1 MNQAFSSET
10 SNANN
15 PSTLYIDYYTN
26 RRYCENLTK
35 DGIIN
40 KQKKDLIK
48 LATEVGILEKEV
60 SDLKKKL
67 AVSDHC
73 ERELIKANEKIE
85 ALSKEKDQI
94 LKDSREEK
102 KKLENEV
109 EEIKRNR
116 EYDLA
121 KYRKNLS
128 SYHQKIDYINH
139 IEMEN
144 QVNKEEI
151 QDLKAKNEQIKKDT
165 EELIRNKEIKNQI
178 KYSQLKKKMVE
189 NLQETKNN
197 VTKLNLEYMDVSN
210 KLTLL
215 QNHQLIVQIEYQ
227 AQKIEELT
235 KTKEFL
241 QNKVFELERDI
252 EIHKEVEINLADRV
266 KALQDKSPTTSNNN
280 TSPRALKLASIMKGG
295 TLYKNESTNY
305 IFNLEKKIASL
316 EKIIIQKKEE
326 VERNKQIAGEYKQK
340 VYFYE
345 KRYHGLFYFFEDCLN
360 NFFSD
365 EDLEKNKD
373 LYINI
378 EQIKRCDFT
387 VFSSE
392 EKYALLVL
400 MMKYLLPLV
409 SLNLNASCNVG
420 NNLFETNLNLINRK
434 YNMTEKYLK
443 DPALR
448 RAFLGKNN
456 KIKNQLA
463 KSSTSSMFS
472 NSIPVLRKTK
482 SEVDPRLLDPKY
494 KAVF

>member
-73 ERELIKANEKIE
+73 EKELIKANEKIE

-121 KYRKNLS
+121 KYRKNLN

-151 QDLKAKNEQIKKDT
+151 QDLKAKNERIKKDT

-178 KYSQLKKKMVE
+178 KYSQLKKK
-189 NLQETKNN
+189 NG
-197 VTKLNLEYMDVSN
+197 
-210 KLTLL
+210 
-215 QNHQLIVQIEYQ
+215 
-227 AQKIEELT
+227 
-235 KTKEFL
+235 
-241 QNKVFELERDI
+241 R
-252 EIHKEVEINLADRV
+252 
-266 KALQDKSPTTSNNN
+266 
-280 TSPRALKLASIMKGG
+280 
-295 TLYKNESTNY
+295 
-305 IFNLEKKIASL
+305 
-316 EKIIIQKKEE
+316 
-326 VERNKQIAGEYKQK
+326 
-340 VYFYE
+340 
-345 KRYHGLFYFFEDCLN
+345 
-360 NFFSD
+360 
-365 EDLEKNKD
+365 
-373 LYINI
+373 
-378 EQIKRCDFT
+378 
-387 VFSSE
+387 
-392 EKYALLVL
+392 
-400 MMKYLLPLV
+400 
-409 SLNLNASCNVG
+409 
-420 NNLFETNLNLINRK
+420 
-434 YNMTEKYLK
+434 
-443 DPALR
+443 
-448 RAFLGKNN
+448 
-456 KIKNQLA
+456 
-463 KSSTSSMFS
+463 KSSR
-472 NSIPVLRKTK
+472 N
-482 SEVDPRLLDPKY
+482 
-494 KAVF
+494 

>member
-1 MNQAFSSET
+1 MNRSSTFE
-10 SNANN
+10 SNNSNN
-15 PSTLYIDYYTN
+15 PVPLYLDYYSN
-26 RRYCENLTK
+26 RRYYENLSK
-35 DGIIN
+35 DGIIA
-40 KQKKDLIK
+40 KQKKDLLK
-48 LATEVGILEKEV
+48 LATEVGTLEKEV

-67 AVSDHC
+67 AISDHC
-73 ERELIKANEKIE
+73 ERELAKANEKIE
-85 ALSKEKDQI
+85 ALTKEKEQ
-94 LKDSREEK
+94 LMKDSREEI
-102 KKLENEV
+102 KKLENQV
-109 EEIKRNR
+109 EEVKRSK

-144 QVNKEEI
+144 KVNKEEI

-235 KTKEFL
+235 SSKEYLTK
-241 QNKVFELERDI
+241 KIFELERDI
-252 EIHKEVEINLADRV
+252 EVHKEVEINLADRV
-266 KALQDKSPTTSNNN
+266 KSLQEGNSSLSNPK
-280 TSPRALKLASIMKGG
+280 TSPREKKLINLLEKK
-295 TLYKNESTNY
+295 TPYKDESTY
-305 IFNLEKKIASL
+305 IFSQEKKIANL
-316 EKIIIQKKEE
+316 EKMLKMKKDEC
-326 VERNKQIAGEYKQK
+326 ERNKMISQELRNKINL
-340 VYFYE
+340 YE
-345 KRYHGLFYFFEDCLN
+345 KRYSGLFYFFEDCLN
-360 NFFSD
+360 NFFAD
-365 EDLEKNKD
+365 EDLERNKD

-378 EQIKRCDFT
+378 DLIKKCDFT
-387 VFSSE
+387 IFSSE
-392 EKYALLVL
+392 EKYALFVL

-409 SLNLNASCNVG
+409 SLNLNASCNIG

-434 YNMTEKYLK
+434 FNMTEKYLH
-443 DPALR
+443 DPELR
-448 RAFLGKNN
+448 KAFLGKNN
-456 KIKNQLA
+456 KITNELA

-472 NSIPVLRKTK
+472 NSIPVLRKTR
-482 SEVDPRLLDPKY
+482 SEIDPRLNDPKY

>member
-1 MNQAFSSET
+1 M
-10 SNANN
+10 
-15 PSTLYIDYYTN
+15 
-26 RRYCENLTK
+26 
-35 DGIIN
+35 
-40 KQKKDLIK
+40 
-48 LATEVGILEKEV
+48 
-60 SDLKKKL
+60 
-67 AVSDHC
+67 
-73 ERELIKANEKIE
+73 
-85 ALSKEKDQI
+85 
-94 LKDSREEK
+94 
-102 KKLENEV
+102 
-109 EEIKRNR
+109 
-116 EYDLA
+116 
-121 KYRKNLS
+121 
-128 SYHQKIDYINH
+128 
-139 IEMEN
+139 
-144 QVNKEEI
+144 
-151 QDLKAKNEQIKKDT
+151 
-165 EELIRNKEIKNQI
+165 
-178 KYSQLKKKMVE
+178 
-189 NLQETKNN
+189 
-197 VTKLNLEYMDVSN
+197 
-210 KLTLL
+210 
-215 QNHQLIVQIEYQ
+215 
-227 AQKIEELT
+227 
-235 KTKEFL
+235 
-241 QNKVFELERDI
+241 
-252 EIHKEVEINLADRV
+252 
-266 KALQDKSPTTSNNN
+266 
-280 TSPRALKLASIMKGG
+280 
-295 TLYKNESTNY
+295 
-305 IFNLEKKIASL
+305 
-316 EKIIIQKKEE
+316 
-326 VERNKQIAGEYKQK
+326 
-340 VYFYE
+340 
-345 KRYHGLFYFFEDCLN
+345 N

>member
-280 TSPRALKLASIMKGG
+280 TSPRALKLASIIKGG
-295 TLYKNESTNY
+295 TLYK
-305 IFNLEKKIASL
+305 
-316 EKIIIQKKEE
+316 
-326 VERNKQIAGEYKQK
+326 
-340 VYFYE
+340 
-345 KRYHGLFYFFEDCLN
+345 D
-360 NFFSD
+360 
-365 EDLEKNKD
+365 
-373 LYINI
+373 
-378 EQIKRCDFT
+378 
-387 VFSSE
+387 
-392 EKYALLVL
+392 
-400 MMKYLLPLV
+400 
-409 SLNLNASCNVG
+409 
-420 NNLFETNLNLINRK
+420 
-434 YNMTEKYLK
+434 
-443 DPALR
+443 
-448 RAFLGKNN
+448 
-456 KIKNQLA
+456 
-463 KSSTSSMFS
+463 
-472 NSIPVLRKTK
+472 
-482 SEVDPRLLDPKY
+482 
-494 KAVF
+494 